1 MKETEKSNQKTGSE
15 VMIGNYAI
23 ARGFVEAG
31 IELAAA
37 YPGTPSSEILPGI
50 VEFKRR
56 ENINIHTEWSVNERC
71 ALEVAFGAAL
81 SGRKAVCMMKQVG
94 LNVAF
99 PGLLKG
105 RKKVL
110 KGAFV
115 IVSCDDPGPQSSQT
129 EQDTRLLAMFF
140 GIPVFDPASPAE
152 AADIAYYAVQYS
164 AEHKVPVIIRPTHRV
179 SHAREA
185 IPLYPVGTRTVTLQ
199 EGMQNPFNV
208 PCSTFNV
215 KTEQIKDAGRK
226 PLARRLED
234 RGTRND
240 EPQASIQQRSSIID
254 ETGSS
259 PRTSHLAPRYS
270 HLGIVASGMS
280 YSIAADV
287 LAELGLTEAVPLYK
301 VLQLPAVRIEDRGT
315 TNYPPPSTLHPPTS
329 SSSPRNAGGLSNV
342 EHRTLNIEQFLPHG
356 LQSFIDSVDKA
367 LILEETDAVI
377 EAIIGNS
384 KKTFGRMNGYVPAA
398 GELTYDVIRDIIA
411 KAVNETKTGK
421 VQFVPDRTIEETLKG
436 VHVQPRPPKL
446 CAGCPHRASFYAMR
460 RAFPDA
466 LFPGDI
472 GCYTLG
478 ITMGAVD
485 TCVDM
490 GGGVTLA
497 SGFYDAF
504 KDEEKLLPVIASV
517 GDSTF
522 FHACLP
528 PLYDAASKNKRF
540 ILIIMDNGITAMTGM
555 QPTPQTGI
563 TADGSY
569 YHAMKIEDVVRGLGV
584 GFLRILDPYD
594 IPLMISTIREAYGYL
609 SHQPSTDSHQPSA
622 DSDQTSADSNQ
633 PSADSNQPSADNGR
647 HRASSIEHPASSSSP
662 HSADGSSNVEHRTLN
677 VEQVLSL
684 GPAVIIA
691 RRECVLNAKLKPEDI
706 CDVSDIEKNCIGCKQ
721 CIIEFE
727 CPAIVFDEEAKRVK
741 IDDGLCVQCGMCLYA
756 CPKQEKGKKLQKQ
769 YGKHTTKKKP
779 K

>member
-1 MKETEKSNQKTGSE
+1 MKEKENSNQKTGAE

-105 RKKVL
+105 RKKDL

-129 EQDTRLLAMFF
+129 EQDTRLLATFF

-185 IPLYPVGTRTVTLQ
+185 IPLYPIGTRTVTLQ
-199 EGMQNPFNV
+199 EGVQKQQTADSSQP
-208 PCSTFNV
+208 ST
-215 KTEQIKDAGRK
+215 
-226 PLARRLED
+226 L
-234 RGTRND
+234 
-240 EPQASIQQRSSIID
+240 IID

-259 PRTSHLAPRYS
+259 PDASRLTAF
-270 HLGIVASGMS
+270 GVVASGMS
-280 YSIAADV
+280 YSIAVDV
-287 LAELGLTEAVPLYK
+287 LAELGLTDVVPVYK
-301 VLQLPAVRIEDRGT
+301 VVQLSALRIEDRRSRIEDRET
-315 TNYPPPSTLHPPTS
+315 TNHASRLA
-329 SSSPRNAGGLSNV
+329 PRAL
-342 EHRTLNIEQFLPHG
+342 RD
-356 LQSFIDSVDKA
+356 FIDSVDKA
-367 LILEETDAVI
+367 LILEETDVVI

-384 KKTFGRMNGYVPAA
+384 KKTFGRMNGHVPAA
-398 GELTYDVIRDIIA
+398 GELTYDVIRDIIT
-411 KAVNETKTGK
+411 KVVNETKTGK
-421 VQFVPDRTIEETLKG
+421 VQFVPDRAIEEALKS
-436 VHVQPRPPKL
+436 VHVQPRPPRL

-466 LFPGDI
+466 VFPGDI

-563 TADGSY
+563 TADGSCH
-569 YHAMKIEDVVRGLGV
+569 HAMKIEDVVRGLGV

-594 IPLMISTIREAYGYL
+594 IPHMISTIKEAYDYL
-609 SHQPSTDSHQPSA
+609 SRQPSA
-622 DSDQTSADSNQ
+622 SN
-633 PSADSNQPSADNGR
+633 ADNR
-647 HRASSIEHPASSSSP
+647 SSIIEDRATSDSP
-662 HSADGSSNVEHRTLN
+662 RTSHLAP
-677 VEQVLSL
+677 SFG

-691 RRECVLNAKLKPEDI
+691 RRECVLNAKLRPEDI
-706 CDVSDIEKNCIGCKQ
+706 IDVSAIEKNCIGCKQ

-727 CPAIVFDEEAKRVK
+727 CPALVFNEETKRVM
-741 IDDGLCVQCGMCLYA
+741 IDDGLCIQCGMCLYA

-769 YGKHTTKKKP
+769 YGKITTKKKP

>member
-1 MKETEKSNQKTGSE
+1 MKETEKSNQKAGAE

-56 ENINIHTEWSVNERC
+56 ENMNIHTEWSVNERC

-105 RKKVL
+105 RKKAL

-129 EQDTRLLAMFF
+129 EQDTRLLATFF

-185 IPLYPVGTRTVTLQ
+185 IPLYPAGERTVTLQ

-215 KTEQIKDAGRK
+215 KTEQVKAAGRK
-226 PLARRLED
+226 PSAV
-234 RGTRND
+234 
-240 EPQASIQQRSSIID
+240 SFQRSASSNSSHSS
-254 ETGSS
+254 GSLTADS
-259 PRTSHLAPRYS
+259 CELLAD
-270 HLGIVASGMS
+270 LGIVASGMS

-287 LAELGLTEAVPLYK
+287 LAELGLTDVVPVYK
-301 VLQLPAVRIEDRGT
+301 VVQLSGVRNEDRGARNEERRT
-315 TNYPPPSTLHPPTS
+315 TNQHRASSIEHPASSIQHRAS
-329 SSSPRNAGGLSNV
+329 SS
-342 EHRTLNIEQFLPHG
+342 
-356 LQSFIDSVDKA
+356 LQSFIDSVDRA

-398 GELTYDVIRDIIA
+398 GELTYDVIRDIIT
-411 KAVNETKTGK
+411 KVVNETRTGN
-421 VQFVPDRTIEETLKG
+421 VQFVPDRTIEETLKS

-466 LFPGDI
+466 VFPGDI

-504 KDEEKLLPVIASV
+504 KDQEKLLPVIASV

-563 TADGSY
+563 TVDGSY

-594 IPLMISTIREAYGYL
+594 IPHMISTIREAYGYL
-609 SHQPSTDSHQPSA
+609 SRQQTADSRQPSA
-622 DSDQTSADSNQ
+622 DSHQRSAITDHPPPFTLQ
-633 PSADSNQPSADNGR
+633 PPT
-647 HRASSIEHPASSSSP
+647 SSSSP

-727 CPAIVFDEEAKRVK
+727 CPAIVFDEEAKKVK
-741 IDDGLCVQCGMCLYA
+741 IDDGLCIQCGMCLYA

-769 YGKHTTKKKP
+769 YGKHTAKKRP
-779 K
+779 R